1 MAEDNEDENIAD
13 KAREILDSEQDF
25 IDSLSTLENK
35 ERVFIVL
42 QGSDKDE
49 EGFSILIL
57 DSTTIQ
63 EGQTE
68 PHICTVMSAGILDL
82 LNNSCDEVLQRGLK
96 HIENIKNSKQQDSK
110 TGDVVSLD
118 AYRKAVAEDFSVP
131 SSITLNEDDGQL
143 EINFTIED
151 DDDGRI

>member
-1 MAEDNEDENIAD
+1 MAEDNEDDNVAD
-13 KAREILDSEQDF
+13 RAREIFDNEKDF

-82 LNNSCDEVLQRGLK
+82 FNNSCDEILQRGLK
-96 HIENIKNSKQQDSK
+96 HIENIKKNAQQK
-110 TGDVVSLD
+110 TKTSDVVSLD
-118 AYRKAVAEDFSVP
+118 DYRKAVAKDFSVP
-131 SSITLNEDDGQL
+131 SSITVNEDDGQL
-143 EINFTIED
+143 EIKFTIED
-151 DDDGRI
+151 DDNV

>member
-1 MAEDNEDENIAD
+1 MAEDNEDDNVAD
-13 KAREILDSEQDF
+13 RAREIFDNEKDF

-82 LNNSCDEVLQRGLK
+82 FNNSCDEILQRGLK
-96 HIENIKNSKQQDSK
+96 HIENIKKNAQQK
-110 TGDVVSLD
+110 TKTSDVVFLD
-118 AYRKAVAEDFSVP
+118 DYRKAVAKDFSIP
-131 SSITLNEDDGQL
+131 SSITVNEDDGQL

-151 DDDGRI
+151 DDNV

>member
-1 MAEDNEDENIAD
+1 MAEDNEDDNIAD
-13 KAREILDSEQDF
+13 RARDILDSEQDF

-82 LNNSCDEVLQRGLK
+82 LKNSCDEVLQRGLK

-118 AYRKAVAEDFSVP
+118 DYRKAVAEDFSVP
-131 SSITLNEDDGQL
+131 SSITINEDDGQL

-151 DDDGRI
+151 DDNV

>member
-1 MAEDNEDENIAD
+1 MAEDNEDDNIAD
-13 KAREILDSEQDF
+13 RARKILDSEQDF

-57 DSTTIQ
+57 DSKTIQ

-118 AYRKAVAEDFSVP
+118 DYRKAVAEDFSVP
-131 SSITLNEDDGQL
+131 SSITINEDDGQL

-151 DDDGRI
+151 DDNV

>member
-1 MAEDNEDENIAD
+1 MAEDNEDDNIAD
-13 KAREILDSEQDF
+13 RARDILDSEQDF

-82 LNNSCDEVLQRGLK
+82 LNNSCDEVLQRGLNY
-96 HIENIKNSKQQDSK
+96 IRSIKKDTQQETK
-110 TGDVVSLD
+110 TGDVVLLD
-118 AYRKAVAEDFSVP
+118 DYRKAVAKDFSIP
-131 SSITLNEDDGQL
+131 SSITVNEDDGQL
-143 EINFTIED
+143 EIKFTIED
-151 DDDGRI
+151 DDNV